1 MPPPFAGNSGINVPG
16 TDSKGVGYS
25 YSWWTKRYPESGL
38 WTCRFYNPDRMI
50 NLYYAGGWGGQRIIV
65 FPELNAVVVFT
76 GGNYTY
82 NVKTFNILEKY
93 VIPALVKPEE
103 NHS

>member
-1 MPPPFAGNSGINVPG
+1 LHLSCNAFNA
-16 TDSKGVGYS
+16 VG
-25 YSWWTKRYPESGL
+25 RL
-38 WTCRFYNPDRMI
+38 